1 NHLFQIVCLTAMEP
15 PVSWSAD
22 EIRDEKVK
30 VLKALRRIPDEE
42 MADQVVR
49 GQYRAGAVAGRLI
62 RGYREE
68 PGVAADSRSET
79 FVALKFH
86 LDNWRW
92 AGVPF
97 YLRAGKAMPKKVTEV
112 ALHFRAA
119 PLKLFRDAG
128 KYAQEP
134 NVLAIRI
141 QPDEGIAL
149 KFGSKV

>member
-1 NHLFQIVCLTAMEP
+1 
-15 PVSWSAD
+15 
-22 EIRDEKVK
+22 
-30 VLKALRRIPDEE
+30 VLKALRRIPDDE
-42 MADQVVR
+42 MSDHVVR
-49 GQYRAGAVAGRLI
+49 GQYRAGAIAGRQT

-68 PGVAADSRSET
+68 PGVAPDSRAET
-79 FVALKFH
+79 YVALKFF

-97 YLRAGKAMPKKVTEV
+97 YLRAAKAMPKKVTEV

-119 PLKLFRDAG
+119 PLKLFGDAG
-128 KYAQEP
+128 KYAQEA

-149 KFGSKV
+149 KFGSKVPGSSLEIRPVLMEFRYGTSFGAEP